1 MSSLDSTSNTALG
14 GAPLGKAGLLKF
26 LVPSL
31 IGIGM
36 FLVPFSTGDTINI
49 GMGLLADGLKA
60 LLGDALPAIAVVVLC
75 ASALLTLIVKFT
87 RPGWARG
94 NALGEL
100 FDVAPLWLV
109 MRLLGAAFALMTFFQ
124 VGPEVITASFT
135 GG

>member
-1 MSSLDSTSNTALG
+1 MSSLDPTTSTATG
-14 GAPLGKAGLLKF
+14 GPLGKSGLLKF
-26 LVPSL
+26 IVPSL

-75 ASALLTLIVKFT
+75 LSVLLTLLVKFT
-87 RPGWARG
+87 NPPGPATMPGR
-94 NALGEL
+94 AVRRRAT
-100 FDVAPLWLV
+100 VAGDAPAGR
-109 MRLLGAAFALMTFFQ
+109 RLCLMTFFQ
-124 VGPEVITASFT
+124 VGPDVITASFT